1 MYRNDPSVLERYNK
15 NLIDNLFAKITAFTR
30 TPVGSLF
37 EKNLPLVNTRQ
48 VVSVYLK
55 RQMGLGFK
63 TGSNIHF
70 QFAVHS
76 FFPIILKS
84 IVFHYRD
91 RQDLPQLAN
100 NYIMSL
106 LLPGLH

>member
-15 NLIDNLFAKITAFTR
+15 HLIDNLFAKITAFTR

-55 RQMGLGFK
+55 RQMELGFK
-63 TGSNIHF
+63 TGSNILF
-70 QFAVHS
+70 QCAVHS

-84 IVFHYRD
+84 IVFHRD

-100 NYIMSL
+100 NYIISL